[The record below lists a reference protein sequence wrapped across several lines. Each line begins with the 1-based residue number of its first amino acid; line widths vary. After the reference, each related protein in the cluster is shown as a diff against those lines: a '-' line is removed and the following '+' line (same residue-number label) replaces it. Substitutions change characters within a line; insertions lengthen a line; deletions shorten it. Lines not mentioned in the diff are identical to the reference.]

1 MRGHGDTEYSEEY
14 DFEEM
19 SDDIQCLIEEI
30 NFEKSK
36 IILIG
41 MSLGGLCSLN
51 VLLFKIIKKVFDK
64 GG

>member
-51 VLLFKIIKKVFDK
+51 VSLSK
-64 GG
+64 